1 MFPRIPHQRP
11 IEADDPEVST
21 KSPDCLDR
29 TPAQDDSLPF
39 PPDIGTSPPSDHVA
53 IIQSRYADLILS
65 GVKRIESRITK
76 ARGPAFERV
85 RAGDTIYFKIRG
97 GGFRV
102 SARVWRALDI
112 RDLTPQGVRAIR
124 ELLGKEIA
132 ADHAYWKSRRQARYA
147 TLLWLAQVRED
158 LEGPALW
165 RWPGF
170 RDRSAWGSR
179 VISPANTLS
188 PRSHPGPTTLRRPA

>member
-1 MFPRIPHQRP
+1 LSPRIPHQRP
-11 IEADDPEVST
+11 IQADDPEVST
-21 KSPDCLDR
+21 ISPDCLER

-39 PPDIGTSPPSDHVA
+39 PPDTGTAPPSAHVA

-65 GVKRIESRITK
+65 GVKRIESRMTK

-85 RAGDTIYFKIRG
+85 RAGDTIYFKARG
-97 GGFRV
+97 GGFRA

-112 RDLTPQGVRAIR
+112 RDLTTQGIWAIR

-132 ADHAYWKSRRQARYA
+132 ADHAYWKSRRNARYA

-179 VISPANTLS
+179 VLSPANALS
-188 PRSHPGPTTLRRPA
+188 TTSHLAQATLRRPA